1 MITGFI
7 TDSGLELA
15 QTTASGQGWDFAPTD
30 FAVSATAG
38 ALDPTR
44 SVANDVLYQGALDRV
59 DLLSGGYYEFVG
71 SVPSG
76 AVEETQ
82 QVREI
87 YLLGKDSN
95 GNEVVFAIGRVDQ
108 VVEVGAT
115 SGAKFHFVVKLE
127 AGYDAADA
135 TLDLTNDPELTD
147 HLADPEAHHVLFS
160 DLRARVADLR

>member
-15 QTTASGQGWDFAPTD
+15 QASASGQGWDFAPTD

-76 AVEETQ
+76 AVEETT

-87 YLLGKDSN
+87 YLLGND

-127 AGYDAADA
+127 VGYDAADA